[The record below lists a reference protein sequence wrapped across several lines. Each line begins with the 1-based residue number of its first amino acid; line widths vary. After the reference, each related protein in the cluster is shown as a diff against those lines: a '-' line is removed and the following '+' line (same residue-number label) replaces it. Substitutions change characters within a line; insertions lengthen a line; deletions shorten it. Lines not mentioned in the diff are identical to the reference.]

1 MDPEYSRC
9 VQKVFVELYKKGLIY
24 RGKRMVNWCP
34 GLADRAVA
42 TRKSR

>member
-24 RGKRMVNWCP
+24 RGKRMVNWCS
-34 GLADRAVA
+34 GLARWRSP
-42 TRKSR
+42 TRKW